1 MTGQPQFCRR
11 IFKCS
16 KDPSIGDLNFYV
28 PAELL
33 VPCDTDDIC
42 VVDFFKNNLLEIC
55 ASRNNNVELQV
66 SANVNQLGY
75 FTDLQELMRTHN
87 SALCDRIE
95 WKPNDGGD
103 IKVQDIVALAW
114 IPLNLITPMEE

>member
-55 ASRNNNVELQV
+55 ASRNNNVELQDV
-66 SANVNQLGY
+66 YKRQPPADNLHIL
-75 FTDLQELMRTHN
+75 LQT
-87 SALCDRIE
+87 
-95 WKPNDGGD
+95 W
-103 IKVQDIVALAW
+103 Q
-114 IPLNLITPMEE
+114 IPPGT